1 MDVLIGR
8 HKRGLA
14 GKSTRHNDWAAD
26 AYAPNTFGSDNCV
39 VNLVEEPKPAPKRK
53 AATTKKKTAK
63 A

>member
-1 MDVLIGR
+1 
-8 HKRGLA
+8 
-14 GKSTRHNDWAAD
+14 
-26 AYAPNTFGSDNCV
+26 V